1 MPKKVD
7 LTERKNQ
14 IASATWRV
22 ILKHG
27 LDKASIQQI
36 ADEASISAGMIQHH
50 FSSKDLLIY
59 YSMKLVLDRVH
70 ERAMTRTNAFQGT
83 DEEAIRR
90 LMKFLVPVN
99 PEELSER
106 RVWVA
111 FLGQSFSNPELLEL
125 QQQMNHYTRYIMGM
139 IVDLMGELG
148 YLQPDCDREL
158 EAEIVYCFIEGL
170 IIHVLQSPEQYP
182 EQKVDQLID
191 YYLTRKRG
199 DQAGG

>member
-14 IASATWRV
+14 IASAAWRV

-70 ERAMTRTNAFQGT
+70 ERATTRTEAFQGT
-83 DEEAIRR
+83 DEEAVRR

-125 QQQMNHYTRYIMGM
+125 QQQMNHYTKYIMGM

-148 YLQPDCDREL
+148 YLQADCDREL
-158 EAEIVYCFIEGL
+158 EAEMVYCFIEWL
-170 IIHVLQSPEQYP
+170 IIHVLQSP

-191 YYLTRKRG
+191 YYLTRRRG
-199 DQAGG
+199 DQADG